1 MRIKLTNMKRMIS
14 LILALLAAGAFAS
27 AQNISS
33 IEMQTLDG
41 GKTTPAEW
49 VDGRTPYVVSFWF
62 VTCKFCIEEMDA
74 ISEVFEEWQKE
85 KPFRFIAVCTDDARS
100 LARAKAL
107 VKGRDWDAYHF
118 ASTSTRSSPGR

>member
-14 LILALLAAGAFAS
+14 LILALLAAGTFAS

-49 VDGRTPYVVSFWF
+49 VDGKTPYVVSFWF

-74 ISEVFEEWQKE
+74 ISEVFEE
-85 KPFRFIAVCTDDARS
+85 
-100 LARAKAL
+100 
-107 VKGRDWDAYHF
+107 
-118 ASTSTRSSPGR
+118 